1 MPAKGWHGRVRR
13 CGSPRGSLK
22 FEGKK
27 EDDGHE
33 IERHVERRGRKGQK
47 KTKKVGYC
55 RYTSERKILAADS
68 SRVSAARAMRASQPD
83 PQRSV
88 VECKEARWWYEMQ
101 QTCQRVAATD
111 RKHESRVRN
120 EDRDRER

>member
-1 MPAKGWHGRVRR
+1 MG
-13 CGSPRGSLK
+13 
-22 FEGKK
+22 GKK
-27 EDDGHE
+27 ENDGHE
-33 IERHVERRGRKGQK
+33 IGRHVERKGGERDRKK

-55 RYTSERKILAADS
+55 RYTNERKILAADS
-68 SRVSAARAMRASQPD
+68 GRDSAARAMRTSQPD
-83 PQRSV
+83 PQRSI
-88 VECKEARWWYEMQ
+88 VECEEARLWYEMQ